1 MIPQALAARMD
12 DPMSK
17 LSRSPSHVSLL
28 SSEGRMTPSASTS
41 SLAASVVSDQDTEPE
56 CQERSDMKEVIR
68 KIPIFKITDEDSTEV
83 EREE

>member
-28 SSEGRMTPSASTS
+28 SSEGRMTP
-41 SLAASVVSDQDTEPE
+41 LSDQDTEPE

>member
-41 SLAASVVSDQDTEPE
+41 SLAPSVVSDQDAEPE